1 MSCTILLEQRT
12 CDEIPS
18 THNILFYQP
27 VHIITACPVI
37 LCGRDTWV
45 VRKGKTNFQVREF
58 KFLGLINVCTQRAK
72 L

>member
-1 MSCTILLEQRT
+1 MSCTALLEQLT
-12 CDEIPS
+12 WDEIPS
-18 THNILFYQP
+18 THNILFYQT

-37 LCGRDTWV
+37 LCGSDTWE

-58 KFLGLINVCTQRAK
+58 KFLGLINVGKQGTK